1 MIDTNARKSF
11 QNGFD
16 TLSKRSGLTKINPNS
31 ITVAA
36 LVVGLIAAAFLAIG
50 NTFVSL
56 ILLWISGLLDVL
68 DGTVAR
74 LTGKSSKF
82 GAYMDLVFD
91 RLVEAGIII
100 GCYIFMP
107 QFALTYLLFFAG
119 AMFNFST
126 FMLAGSLFKN
136 NGKKGMHY
144 DVGLVERTES
154 FIFFSLIILFPSYI
168 FITLNVFNLLMFI
181 TGIIRMRKIYI
192 YTKKGA

>member
-1 MIDTNARKSF
+1 MIDTHSREKF
-11 QNGFD
+11 QKTFD
-16 TLSKRSGLTKINPNS
+16 SISKKSGLTKLSPNA
-31 ITVAA
+31 ITVMA
-36 LVVGLIAAAFLAIG
+36 LAIG
-50 NTFVSL
+50 LSSAVLLSL
-56 ILLWISGLLDVL
+56 GNSFIALVLLWISGLLDVL

-91 RLVEAGIII
+91 RIVEAAIII
-100 GCYIFMP
+100 GCYFYMP
-107 QFALTYLLFFAG
+107 QYAVAYLLFFACS
-119 AMFNFST
+119 MFNFST

-136 NGKKGMHY
+136 DGKKSMHY

-154 FIFFSLIILFPSYI
+154 FIFFSLLMVLPNLI
-168 FITLNVFNLLMFI
+168 FITLNFFNLLMFA